1 MTAKIWNHG
10 FHGCHRWE
18 IKTSVQ
24 SVSSVVSL
32 LVAAGGCATN
42 LNTHSHSEHT
52 AVHLDGV
59 SVGYNGK
66 PALWDVTLDIASGLR
81 LAVLGP
87 NGAGKSTLF
96 KAIMG
101 LLPLRSGH
109 ILIHG
114 EPPGRR
120 AVQVAYVPQRE
131 DIDLRFPVSVRD
143 VVMMGRYGRIGWF
156 RRSGRADRLAVER
169 AMERLDILHLAD
181 KPIGELSSGQ
191 MQRAFLAR
199 ALAQEADILLLDE
212 PFTGV
217 DAPTENA
224 IYIVLDDLKTR
235 GITVLLAT
243 HDLDK
248 ALSHFDDLLLV
259 NGTVVACGC
268 AEDVFK
274 PEILRRVF
282 GSQIT
287 LMPSGDRIMAA
298 TDGHHP

>member
-1 MTAKIWNHG
+1 MSNH
-10 FHGCHRWE
+10 
-18 IKTSVQ
+18 
-24 SVSSVVSL
+24 
-32 LVAAGGCATN
+32 A
-42 LNTHSHSEHT
+42 HSKHI
-52 AVHLDGV
+52 AIHLDGAT
-59 SVGYNGK
+59 VGYNGQ
-66 PALWDVTLDIASGLR
+66 PVLRDVTLDVTRGLR

-114 EPPGRR
+114 EPPRQR
-120 AVQVAYVPQRE
+120 DTHVAYVPQRE
-131 DIDLRFPVSVRD
+131 DIDVRFPVSVRD
-143 VVMMGRYGRIGWF
+143 VVMMGRYGRIGWLK
-156 RRSGRADRLAVER
+156 RAGRADQQAVEQ
-169 AMERLDILHLAD
+169 ALQQLDILALAD
-181 KPIGELSSGQ
+181 KPIGELSGGQ

-217 DAPTENA
+217 DTTTEEA
-224 IYIVLDDLKTR
+224 VFALLDDLKRR
-235 GITVLLAT
+235 GVTVLLAT

-259 NGTVVACGC
+259 NGTVIACGC
-268 AEDVFK
+268 AEDIFK
-274 PEILRRVF
+274 PEILRRAF
-282 GSQIT
+282 GAQIT
-287 LMPSGDRIMAA
+287 LMPTGDRILAA

>member
-1 MTAKIWNHG
+1 MTI
-10 FHGCHRWE
+10 
-18 IKTSVQ
+18 S
-24 SVSSVVSL
+24 
-32 LVAAGGCATN
+32 
-42 LNTHSHSEHT
+42 THAHSKHI
-52 AVHLDGV
+52 AIHLDGV

-66 PALWDVTLDIASGLR
+66 AALQDVTLDITRGLR

-109 ILIHG
+109 VLIHG
-114 EPPGRR
+114 EPPRKR
-120 AVQVAYVPQRE
+120 DTHVAYVPQRE
-131 DIDLRFPVSVRD
+131 EIDIRFPVSVRD
-143 VVMMGRYGRIGWF
+143 VVMMGRYGRIGWL
-156 RRSGRADRLAVER
+156 RRPGHTDRQVVDR
-169 AMERLDILHLAD
+169 AMRQLDILDLATQ
-181 KPIGELSSGQ
+181 PIGDLSGGQ
-191 MQRAFLAR
+191 LQRAFLAR

-217 DAPTENA
+217 DALTESA
-224 IYIVLDDLKTR
+224 IYALLDDLKSR

-259 NGTVVACGC
+259 NGSVVACGC
-268 AEDVFK
+268 AEDVFR

-282 GSQIT
+282 GAQVT
-287 LMPSGDRIMAA
+287 LMPAGDRIMAA